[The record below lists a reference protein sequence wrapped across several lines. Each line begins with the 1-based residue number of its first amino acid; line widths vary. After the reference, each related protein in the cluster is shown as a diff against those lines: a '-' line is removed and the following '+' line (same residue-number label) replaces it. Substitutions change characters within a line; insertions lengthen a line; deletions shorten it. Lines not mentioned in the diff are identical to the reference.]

1 MPAWLLTF
9 NEMKNPVFLS
19 WADAEFEVTVD
30 KFHYLKEISSH
41 FP

>member
-1 MPAWLLTF
+1 MPAWLLMFT
-9 NEMKNPVFLS
+9 EMFPVFLS